1 MTIRTIQTTV
11 TFMRPFV
18 LAGLGEEQ
26 PAGTYGIETDEERL
40 EGLSF
45 SAYRRVQTLIHLHP
59 KTGNPSLTQT
69 MRIDPEALDAA
80 LQRDRT
86 PVNIL
91 VIQDGRENTAEEA
104 EEASRKDADREAME
118 RGEDE
123 GMIVRQQRQW
133 TRGAKMEARRQ
144 RPGSRLDDPEQ

>member
-1 MTIRTIQTTV
+1 MKIRTTQTTV
-11 TFMRPFV
+11 TFMRPFA
-18 LAGLGEEQ
+18 LAGLDEEQ
-26 PAGTYGIETDEERL
+26 PAGTYDIETDEERL

-69 MRIDPEALDAA
+69 MRIDPDALDMA

-86 PVNIL
+86 PAEIL
-91 VIQDGRENTAEEA
+91 VIQDGRENTAEETA
-104 EEASRKDADREAME
+104 EASRKDADREAVE

-123 GMIVRQQRQW
+123 GMVVLQQRQW
-133 TRGAKMEARRQ
+133 THGASTKSGRQ
-144 RPGSRLDDPEQ
+144 RPDNRDDDSD